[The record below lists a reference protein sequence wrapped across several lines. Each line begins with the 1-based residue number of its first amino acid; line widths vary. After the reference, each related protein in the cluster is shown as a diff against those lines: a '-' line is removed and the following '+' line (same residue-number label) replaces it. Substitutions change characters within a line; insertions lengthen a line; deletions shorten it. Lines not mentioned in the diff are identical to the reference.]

1 MKQLTC
7 EMCGST
13 ELIKQDG
20 VFVCQSC
27 GTKYSVEEAKKM
39 MIEGAV
45 DVSGST
51 VSIDNTKRLDN
62 LLQLAR
68 RSRDDNNDKEA
79 AEYYNQ
85 ILLDDPNNWEA
96 VFYSNYLAASSTT
109 VGNAVSTLTSLKNCL
124 NTVFSLIDKIPD
136 DEERQ
141 TAIKEVISK
150 TNILGTLIWS
160 AESNRYNNQSISAKL
175 SEIVWKP
182 FVSRVHAATLLQYEL
197 GDQIE
202 NHYAETKAYEKE
214 MISAW
219 RDGIDQSNYSSIAGS
234 YISNV
239 SSLRAHYMEKV
250 KKFNPDEFEANP
262 RNSVPPAGSGGGCYI
277 ATAIYGSYNCPQ
289 VWTLRRFRDYKLAK
303 TWYGRTFIRTYY
315 TISPSLVKCFGRSI
329 WFQKTWRRI
338 LDRMV
343 ERLKAEGY
351 ESSPYSDRTW

>member
-214 MISAW
+214 CFDIVGC
-219 RDGIDQSNYSSIAGS
+219 RPSI
-234 YISNV
+234 
-239 SSLRAHYMEKV
+239 
-250 KKFNPDEFEANP
+250 
-262 RNSVPPAGSGGGCYI
+262 
-277 ATAIYGSYNCPQ
+277 
-289 VWTLRRFRDYKLAK
+289 
-303 TWYGRTFIRTYY
+303 
-315 TISPSLVKCFGRSI
+315 
-329 WFQKTWRRI
+329 
-338 LDRMV
+338 DRM
-343 ERLKAEGY
+343 
-351 ESSPYSDRTW
+351 